1 MQFSAFSICSIVDFL
16 RIVKPEG
23 GSPLFLHAFRRGCFF
38 ELQFVKFYVTLTL
51 PPAGAAGAVSETQAA
66 DSLPVRSLFPGT
78 RQSPGQ
84 GLLKVFSPGGFCRK
98 GGCRMTLTETLT
110 FLAVIISLLS
120 LIFTVLFGA
129 FDIAW
134 KIAERQNKNGQKK

>member
-1 MQFSAFSICSIVDFL
+1 MVHLDCRQKWRWRCV
-16 RIVKPEG
+16 
-23 GSPLFLHAFRRGCFF
+23 
-38 ELQFVKFYVTLTL
+38 
-51 PPAGAAGAVSETQAA
+51 ETQAA
-66 DSLPVRSLFPGT
+66 DSLPDALLVPRNEAEPRAGT
-78 RQSPGQ
+78 FESF
-84 GLLKVFSPGGFCRK
+84 LPGGFGRK